1 MKCGRS
7 LGREGRGLQEQAVTK
22 RAQALHGFS
31 TGDWKFI
38 WGRCR
43 WDCYR
48 LYSFPTIGGAREG
61 KRPTPNPTSHDYV
74 HYFWLSREDYTPK
87 KTLFKRIKMKV
98 MRSNAKQ
105 FLEDLENGV
114 ETYRRIFEPE
124 NFKWNNEERPFSR
137 SLSALQTFRVRQ
149 PTPLVFSL
157 LRAYYDGD
165 ISLKQL
171 KSGLHAVEAF
181 HFQHTAIA
189 SLSSSGG
196 ISMMYAAAARELYYA
211 TDPQERAAHLQA
223 FRQKLRERI
232 PEDKAFAVQFGEVR
246 FLSSDTKQRPLVR
259 YILEKVDEQLRTD
272 KMVDYDKMTI
282 EHLSPEN
289 PGAGQQAKG
298 LDAGNIGNLIFVSEG
313 LNGKMKNKDFPAKKK
328 ILGEAGIPFDK
339 VLKGATNWG
348 SKEIAARAAQL
359 AQLGREKIWKL

>member
-1 MKCGRS
+1 
-7 LGREGRGLQEQAVTK
+7 
-22 RAQALHGFS
+22 
-31 TGDWKFI
+31 
-38 WGRCR
+38 
-43 WDCYR
+43 
-48 LYSFPTIGGAREG
+48 
-61 KRPTPNPTSHDYV
+61 
-74 HYFWLSREDYTPK
+74 
-87 KTLFKRIKMKV
+87 
-98 MRSNAKQ
+98 
-105 FLEDLENGV
+105 
-114 ETYRRIFEPE
+114 
-124 NFKWNNEERPFSR
+124 
-137 SLSALQTFRVRQ
+137 
-149 PTPLVFSL
+149 
-157 LRAYYDGD
+157 
-165 ISLKQL
+165 
-171 KSGLHAVEAF
+171 
-181 HFQHTAIA
+181 
-189 SLSSSGG
+189 
-196 ISMMYAAAARELYYA
+196 
-211 TDPQERAAHLQA
+211 PQERAAHLQA